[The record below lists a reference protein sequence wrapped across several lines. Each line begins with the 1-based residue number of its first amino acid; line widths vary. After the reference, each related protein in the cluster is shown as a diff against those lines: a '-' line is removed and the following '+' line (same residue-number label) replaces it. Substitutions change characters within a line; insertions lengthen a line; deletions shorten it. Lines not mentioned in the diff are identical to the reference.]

1 MTMIRF
7 SPLEEMGLLRG
18 QLDRLF
24 EAPGPAEK
32 RTLSHILPV
41 ELLEK
46 GNEYRVRL
54 ALPGIPLEEIKVES
68 TQKELT
74 ITAKKQPRELEKE
87 EHVHVSEFPYG
98 SFSKHLTFPCAID
111 TEQVTA
117 SYDLGILTIMVPK
130 LESAQP
136 RQIAIKSA
144 SPE

>member
-7 SPLEEMGLLRG
+7 SPLEEMGLLRN

-24 EAPGPAEK
+24 DAPMQQEK
-32 RTLSHILPV
+32 RTLNHILPV

-46 GNEYRVRL
+46 GNEYTIKL
-54 ALPGIPLEEIKVES
+54 AMPGIPMSEIKVES

-74 ITAKKQPRELEKE
+74 ITAKRQPKELEQE

-98 SFSKHLTFPCAID
+98 SFSKHLSFPCPID
-111 TEQVTA
+111 TEKVVAT
-117 SYDLGILTIMVPK
+117 YDLGILSITVPK

-136 RQIAIKSA
+136 RQIEIKTA
-144 SPE
+144 L